1 MMNRWNNLMLGM
13 LTLIKLNLYLFKIN
27 DYNNLKKRDTLFY
40 NIIKERDTFRQLVG
54 WLFLSIDS
62 QSNLIG

>member
-1 MMNRWNNLMLGM
+1 MLGM

-54 WLFLSIDS
+54 
-62 QSNLIG
+62 